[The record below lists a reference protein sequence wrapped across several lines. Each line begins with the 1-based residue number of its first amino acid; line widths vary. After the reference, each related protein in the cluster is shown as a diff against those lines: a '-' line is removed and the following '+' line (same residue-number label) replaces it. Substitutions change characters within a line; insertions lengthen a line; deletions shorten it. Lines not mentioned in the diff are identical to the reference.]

1 MIFSSKKETNLL
13 FVGDFIVFY
22 IALFATLFIRYGG
35 ISDDVLSQHLVPF
48 TILFVVWYLVYFIAG
63 LYEKHT
69 LLLKQHVP
77 ATILNAQIINS
88 AIAAIF
94 FYLIPYFG
102 IAPKTNLFIHL
113 VLSFVLMLWWRRIL
127 VLRLISPRKENA
139 LLIGS
144 GHEVRELLEEVN
156 SNPRYGI
163 TFISSINIE
172 KSGDIDFQE
181 EILSRVYSENVSV
194 IVADFK
200 DDNVA
205 PLLPNLYNLI
215 FSKIRFIDMHKIYED
230 VFNRVPL
237 SLLEYSWFLENISA
251 SPRRMHDILKRSM
264 DILVAGILMIP
275 AAVITPIVGLL
286 IWMEDRGPIF
296 FTQKRVSK
304 NNHHVSIYK
313 FRTMSVKKDDEK
325 QFVTK
330 IGKYLRIFRI
340 DEVPQLWNVLKGELS
355 LIGPRP
361 EIPTLVKHYE
371 DEISYYNVRHLITPG
386 LSGWAQIYHE
396 GHPHH
401 DADVPETKMKLAY
414 DLYYIKNR
422 SFMLDIAIALKT
434 LKTIFTRKGK

>member
-13 FVGDFIVFY
+13 FIGDFIVFY
-22 IALFATLFIRYGG
+22 VALFATLFIRYGG

-48 TILFVVWYLVYFIAG
+48 TILFIVWYLVYFIAG

-113 VLSFVLMLWWRRIL
+113 ILSFVLMLWWRRIL

-172 KSGDIDFQE
+172 KSEDIDFQE
-181 EILSRVYSENVSV
+181 EILNRVYSEDVSV

-264 DILVAGILMIP
+264 DILVAGILIIP
-275 AAVITPIVGLL
+275 AAVVTPIVGLF
-286 IWMEDRGPIF
+286 IWLEDKGPIF

>member
-13 FVGDFIVFY
+13 FIGDFIVFY
-22 IALFATLFIRYGG
+22 VALFATLFIRYGG

-48 TILFVVWYLVYFIAG
+48 TILFIVWYLVYFIAG

-113 VLSFVLMLWWRRIL
+113 ILSFVLMLWWRRIL

-172 KSGDIDFQE
+172 KSEDIDFQE
-181 EILSRVYSENVSV
+181 EILNRVYSEDVSV

-264 DILVAGILMIP
+264 DILVAGILIIP
-275 AAVITPIVGLL
+275 AAMVTPIVGLF
-286 IWMEDRGPIF
+286 IWLEDKGPIF

-340 DEVPQLWNVLKGELS
+340 DEMPQLWNVLKGELS